1 VSKRQKQRT
10 NQNRERR
17 LGSGEGIARPKGGSG
32 SGIPLWM
39 WALSL
44 SGFVA
49 LGVVVAVLLLTRGG
63 SSANADPAVITE
75 RNSTDT
81 IDFIA
86 QGTWPPN
93 YDNLSGAISALGLP
107 GLSDTVEHYHVH
119 IRLMVNDGGESKSVP
134 IPEDIGLDR
143 STQTYAAIHTH
154 DATGV
159 IHIEADQKGYRS
171 DLQNVF
177 DIWGVRFNAECIGGY
192 CGGVK
197 MWVNGTPNTQL
208 GAYVLQPHDAITIV
222 EGTPPPGFKP
232 DTSYKFPAGE

>member
-17 LGSGEGIARPKGGSG
+17 LGSGDGIARPKGGSG

-49 LGVVVAVLLLTRGG
+49 LGVVVVVLLLTRGG
-63 SSANADPAVITE
+63 SSANADPTVIAA

-81 IDFIA
+81 IDFVA

-93 YDNLSGAISALGLP
+93 YTDLSGVSTALGLP
-107 GLSDTVEHYHVH
+107 GQSDAIEHYHVH
-119 IRLMVNDGGESKSVP
+119 IRLLVNDGKESHNVP
-134 IPEDIGLDR
+134 IPENLGYDVANQVI
-143 STQTYAAIHTH
+143 TPIHTH

-171 DLQNVF
+171 NLQNVF
-177 DIWGVRFNAECIGGY
+177 DVWGVRFNAQCIGGY

-197 MWVNGTPNTQL
+197 MWVNGKPNTQL
-208 GAYVLQPHDAITIV
+208 GAYVLQPHDALTIV
-222 EGTPPPGFKP
+222 EGAPPPGFKP
-232 DTSYKFPAGE
+232 DASYKFPAGE

>member
-1 VSKRQKQRT
+1 VSKRQKERT

-17 LGSGEGIARPKGGSG
+17 LGTGDGIARPKGGG
-32 SGIPLWM
+32 GNGIPLWM

-44 SGFVA
+44 SGFLA
-49 LGVVVAVLLLTRGG
+49 LGIVIAVVLLTRGG
-63 SSANADPAVITE
+63 SNANGDPQVITE
-75 RNSTDT
+75 RNSTAK

-86 QGTWPPN
+86 QGTWPAN
-93 YDNLSGAISALGLP
+93 YTNLSGAISALHLP
-107 GLSDTVEHYHVH
+107 GLSETTEHYHVH
-119 IRLMVNDGGESKSVP
+119 LRLLVNDGQTSHNVP
-134 IPEDIGLDR
+134 VPEGMGLDG
-143 STQTYAAIHTH
+143 SAQVYSPIHTH
-154 DATGV
+154 DATNV

-177 DIWGVRFNAECIGGY
+177 DIWGVRFNAQCIGGY

-197 MWVNGTPNTQL
+197 MWVNGVESTKL

-222 EGTPPPGFKP
+222 EGAPPAGIKP